1 MKRKK
6 KIKAADLPLFDP
18 AAYLGNEEAIAAYL
32 TDVLEANDA
41 ALLASALGDI
51 ARAHG
56 MSVIAKK
63 AGIARRPPGRTA
75 GPLTVMVDLSAT
87 RRHSQPFSLKAER
100 STPGGAYQP
109 SAP

>member
-18 AAYLGNEEAIAAYL
+18 AAYLGDEAAIAALQGAAAGQL
-32 TDVLEANDA
+32 TAFRHDQQRL
-41 ALLASALGDI
+41 
-51 ARAHG
+51 RR
-56 MSVIAKK
+56 
-63 AGIARRPPGRTA
+63 ARRPPGRTA
-75 GPLTVMVDLSAT
+75 GPLTVIVDLSAT